1 MDTESQSLFP
11 LWWVDDQFIYSV
23 LERYDDRTDN
33 GGRNL
38 LDSIQ
43 EKDLVGVSPRG
54 I

>member
-1 MDTESQSLFP
+1 MTKGQ
-11 LWWVDDQFIYSV
+11 
-23 LERYDDRTDN
+23 RTDN